1 MSWHANAVVTGYGQL
16 ALASANDTS
25 LMCEIQLYCNHI
37 ICNIPPYGTEHLYAR
52 VLSRSAYFTA
62 VQQACVF
69 HLDSELRQALSVPQC
84 MIDSYP
90 EVFGSLVNKP
100 YVLRKCLAQIK
111 VILDQKQS
119 P

>member
-1 MSWHANAVVTGYGQL
+1 VSWHANAVVTGYGQL

-25 LMCEIQLYCNHI
+25 LMCEMQLYRNRI
-37 ICNIPPYGTEHLYAR
+37 IWNFTPYGTQHLCLC
-52 VLSRSAYFTA
+52 VLSRSTYFTA

-69 HLDSELRQALSVPQC
+69 HLDSELGQALSVPQC

-100 YVLRKCLAQIK
+100 YVLRKCNK
-111 VILDQKQS
+111 S
-119 P
+119 